1 MSHVIW
7 HGCGVVGDKIDLPA
21 YNYPTWSKGVIMW
34 RNETGDKKLEK
45 RIERRAR
52 RMAEKIAAELGGQV
66 QDQTTVNGYCSIGI
80 GEIVGSEL
88 LETHYGSDYFI
99 MQWFQSGE
107 DHAKASALDTWLS
120 IQRYES
126 YLDVYDVTGHEIHT
140 Y

>member
-1 MSHVIW
+1 MAHVYY
-7 HGCGVVGDKIDLPA
+7 HCGVVGDKLDLPEA
-21 YNYPTWSKGVIMW
+21 DFPTWSKGVIMW
-34 RNETGDKKLEK
+34 RLEVDDKKLEK

-80 GEIVGSEL
+80 GEIVGTER

-107 DHAKASALDTWLS
+107 DHAKASALDTVLS

-126 YLDVYDVTGHEIHT
+126 YMDVYDVTGREIHT